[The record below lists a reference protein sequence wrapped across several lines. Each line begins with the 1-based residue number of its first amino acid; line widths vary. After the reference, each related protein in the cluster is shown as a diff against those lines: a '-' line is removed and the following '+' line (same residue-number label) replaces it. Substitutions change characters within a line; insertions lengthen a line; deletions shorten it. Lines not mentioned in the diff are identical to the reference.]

1 MSTKS
6 IATAKSARISD
17 KKSWRRLTQSMSSE
31 NQRAISEIRDKKKV
45 NADLRKFKR
54 RYTQSNLVSGI
65 SD

>member
-31 NQRAISEIRDKKKV
+31 NQRVISEIRDKKISTQI
-45 NADLRKFKR
+45 NAECSQRNSRL
-54 RYTQSNLVSGI
+54 I
-65 SD
+65 SENQR